1 MRLERGKIA
10 FIAIGLAGCL
20 SGVFVANI
28 AGSDPATPAE
38 VPSLVPDVSLPPSTS
53 ALPSVKEG
61 LKENTENALLD
72 IVRQIHG
79 RLSDSEVGGES
90 NIPPEFS
97 RILRAQKTYQ
107 PILRDFFNEVG
118 SGVFVTQGKLTPS
131 GRAVLTYAATITDHG
146 LKPKHYP
153 IDKVKA
159 LIREFQPSKSQD
171 SDIRSMNT
179 RQRTLRALLLDDNF
193 DDDRVAK
200 TLANMRPAATAKELQ
215 DLETQ
220 LKKGSAAPP
229 RLPGE
234 IAADIDTARILM
246 HLVLDFKIF
255 RRSGPFRPLTNKS
268 EAFALWK
275 KRPGITVAH
284 MVDVALAEKPLEA
297 IQNLE
302 PSRPSYDKLVQ
313 LHKRYRQFAANQC
326 HKRLNPE
333 WRLQVGRKGSEVREL
348 QKRLACEGLYT
359 GPIHG
364 NFDEPLK
371 EAVMTYQKHHALNDE
386 GFVKK
391 GTINSMNVSMAQRA
405 AQIGLVLQ
413 RMRESEAERLGDS
426 YIRVNVPAFELN
438 YVENNKVIRSH
449 DVIVGTNRLDDN
461 KLKLVQG
468 HLNRTRLFTTELYE
482 VVVNP
487 DWVLPERVEKGEV
500 RTKLASDPNYLA
512 KNNIRRITLPS
523 GKSAL
528 VQGRGELNVLG
539 KVKFHLKESNAIFL
553 HDTNDRSLFRH
564 AKRDLSHGCVRVK
577 HAEKFAKWLLDKDGW
592 DAGDVKRTFKAE
604 KTQRGMKLK
613 KPVPLITEYMTVA
626 VSDEGHP
633 IFYRD
638 VYGYD
643 KAYFKGLLPA
653 TTEVRWGDA
662 NLRPAWV
669 PRVPKDIV
677 EEWRRR
683 GKAAPQNYKPPP
695 T

>member
-1 MRLERGKIA
+1 MRPERGKII
-10 FIAIGLAGCL
+10 FIVIGLVGCL
-20 SGVFVANI
+20 SGVLVAT
-28 AGSDPATPAE
+28 GSGSEQSMNTE
-38 VPSLVPDVSLPPSTS
+38 VASPVPDVPLPPISSPLSSTD
-53 ALPSVKEG
+53 ARFGDNGRNE
-61 LKENTENALLD
+61 LLN
-72 IVRQIHG
+72 VARQIHS
-79 RLSDSEVGGES
+79 RLSDSEVGGNS
-90 NIPPEFS
+90 ALSQDLS
-97 RILRAQKTYQ
+97 RALRSEKTYQ
-107 PILRDFFNEVG
+107 PILRDFFDEVG
-118 SGVFVTQGKLTPS
+118 GEVFVAQGKLTPN
-131 GRAVLTYAATITDHG
+131 GRAVLKYAATIEDHG

-153 IDKVKA
+153 VDKVKV
-159 LIREFQPSKSQD
+159 LLREIQPKTTPD
-171 SDIRSMNT
+171 SDIRPMNA
-179 RQRTLRALLLDDNF
+179 RQRTLRALLAEANF
-193 DDDRVAK
+193 DEEHVAETLADMSPPTTVKELRSVETHLTNVPVAK
-200 TLANMRPAATAKELQ
+200 
-215 DLETQ
+215 
-220 LKKGSAAPP
+220 P
-229 RLPGE
+229 RLEEE
-234 IAADIDTARILM
+234 ITAEIHTARILM
-246 HLVLDFKIF
+246 NLVLDFKIF
-255 RRSGPFRPLTNKS
+255 RRAGPFRPLTNKS

-275 KRPGITVAH
+275 KRPGIAVQH
-284 MVDVALAEKPLEA
+284 MVDVALAENPVEA

-313 LHKRYRQFAANQC
+313 LNKRYRQFAANQC

-333 WRLQVGRKGSEVREL
+333 WRLHVGRKGSEVREL

-364 NFDEPLK
+364 HFDEQLK
-371 EAVMTYQKHHALNDE
+371 EAVVTYQKHHALNDE

-391 GTINSMNVSMAQRA
+391 GTIGSLNVSMAQRA
-405 AQIGLVLQ
+405 AQISLVLQ
-413 RMRESEAERLGDS
+413 RMRESKAESLGDA

-438 YVENNKVIRSH
+438 YIQDNKVIRSH

-468 HLNRTRLFTTELYE
+468 HLNRTRLFTTQLYE
-482 VVVNP
+482 IVVNP

-512 KNNIRRITLPS
+512 KNNLRRITLPS

-564 AKRDLSHGCVRVK
+564 PKRDLSHGCVRVK

-592 DAGDVKRTFKAE
+592 DAGDVKRTFRAE

-643 KAYFKGLLPA
+643 KAYFKGHLPA

-669 PRVPKDIV
+669 PRVPKEVV
-677 EEWRRR
+677 EGWRRR
-683 GKAAPQNYKPPP
+683 GKAVPHDYKPPP